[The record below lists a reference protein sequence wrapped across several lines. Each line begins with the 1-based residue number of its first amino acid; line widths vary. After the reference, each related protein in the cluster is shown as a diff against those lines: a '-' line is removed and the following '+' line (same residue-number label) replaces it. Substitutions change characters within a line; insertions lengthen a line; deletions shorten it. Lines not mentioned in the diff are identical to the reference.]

1 MDFALIAVALFLVL
15 LNGFFVASEFAIVKL
30 RRTRVEA
37 IRKRHGLRGALLAKV
52 HANLD
57 AYLSACQLGI
67 TLASLGLGWIGEP
80 AFARLLEPLFAA
92 AGIRSEAALE
102 ITAFAVAFFIISY
115 LHIVI
120 GELGPKSM
128 AIRRPETMS
137 LWTAA
142 PLYLFYWAMYPV
154 IWVLNASANWMLRT
168 AGLDAV
174 HEHEVSYSAEELKL
188 ILRSSRAPGRLSG
201 EEWKTLAHFID
212 FSEMSVSDVM
222 RPAAEMVALY
232 GDAPLEANLATVH
245 SQRLSRYPFME
256 CRGGAVLGI
265 LHVKELAAREPKS
278 NEELKRLL
286 RPPLLVDAE
295 LPAAELLRSFRTGA
309 PHLAIVPGTDGIV
322 GFVTFDNVLA
332 ALLGEIQDE
341 FRHEQHEWERLPG
354 GALLGKASLPVYTL
368 ERALGMEIPAQYSG
382 SVGGLILEELKR
394 VPEQGERVD
403 FEGFNIT
410 VLAMRGPR
418 IVKLKVTPKQEA
430 APA

>member
-1 MDFALIAVALFLVL
+1 MDLALIALALFLVL

-37 IRKRHGLRGALLAKV
+37 IRKRHGMRGALLAKV

-57 AYLSACQLGI
+57 SYLSACQLGI

-120 GELGPKSM
+120 GELAPKSM

-142 PLYLFYWAMYPV
+142 PLYLFYWGMYPV
-154 IWVLNASANWMLRT
+154 IWVLNASANWMLRK

-201 EEWKTLAHFID
+201 EEWKTLAQFID
-212 FSEMSVSDVM
+212 FSDMTVGDVM
-222 RPAAEMVALY
+222 RPGTELVALY
-232 GDAPLEANLATVH
+232 HDQPLEANIATVRN
-245 SQRLSRYPFME
+245 QRLSRYPFME
-256 CRGGAVLGI
+256 RQGGGVLGI
-265 LHVKELAAREPKS
+265 LHIKELAASEPKS
-278 NEELKRLL
+278 NDELKRLL

-295 LPAAELLRSFRTGA
+295 LPAAELLRRFRAGA
-309 PHLAIVPGTDGIV
+309 PHLAIVPGIDGIL
-322 GFVTFDNVLA
+322 GFATFDNVLS

-341 FRHEQHEWERLPG
+341 FRHERHEWERLAG

-368 ERALGMEIPAQYSG
+368 ERALGMEIPAQHSG
-382 SVGGLILEELKR
+382 SVGGLILEQLRR
-394 VPEQGERVD
+394 VPEQGERID
-403 FEGFNIT
+403 FEGFDIT

-418 IVKLKVTPKQEA
+418 IVKLKVTPRQTA
-430 APA
+430 AHA